1 MIAIAVLLV
10 IRSPSLIG
18 LPERMLAKRASSSC
32 WYMSYLGASLCHVA
46 PSTTICCLF

>member
-18 LPERMLAKRASSSC
+18 LAERMLAKSSSC
-32 WYMSYLGASLCHVA
+32 SC
-46 PSTTICCLF
+46 